1 MLLLFFVL
9 LFLVSFVFPAVFGIT
24 TSSTVTPTSP
34 HVPLPRTKSDEYSRV
49 VVIAFFGVI
58 FGGVN
63 CIGWNFTYAIPAFEL
78 HRALALAIT
87 HIPLVAPIDYV
98 LENFKLDRG
107 AVRLTLDLI
116 VTILL
121 FVYVTVRLLPIAQ
134 HLYR

>member
-9 LFLVSFVFPAVFGIT
+9 LVSFVFPAVFGIT
-24 TSSTVTPTSP
+24 AFRTVTLTPP
-34 HVPLPRTKSDEYSRV
+34 HVPLPRTKSDKYSRI

-63 CIGWNFTYAIPAFEL
+63 CIGWNFTYAILFEL

-98 LENFKLDRG
+98 LENF
-107 AVRLTLDLI
+107 
-116 VTILL
+116 
-121 FVYVTVRLLPIAQ
+121 
-134 HLYR
+134 

>member
-1 MLLLFFVL
+1 M
-9 LFLVSFVFPAVFGIT
+9 
-24 TSSTVTPTSP
+24 
-34 HVPLPRTKSDEYSRV
+34 
-49 VVIAFFGVI
+49 VVIAFFDVI

-63 CIGWNFTYAIPAFEL
+63 CIGWNFTYAISAFEL

-107 AVRLTLDLI
+107 FGKAVRLTLDLI
-116 VTILL
+116 VTIFL
-121 FVYVTVRLLPIAQ
+121 FVYVTVRLLLIAQ